1 MPGVGMPVV
10 FMFPGQS
17 SRDSG
22 MVERAFQMAPGVAGD
37 VFGEASELLG
47 RDLRSHYFD
56 NPAEMFATNRDI
68 QLGVFLVNHVHL
80 KALEAAGVEAD
91 LSLGLSLG
99 EYNHVVHIGA
109 LDFADAVR
117 LVDERGRLYSEGPHG
132 VMAAIFPI
140 DVDALTPLIEDASS
154 IGPVGIAVM
163 GSPSQTVVA
172 GQREAVDHVAARAD
186 DEEFAQAVT
195 IEERVPMH
203 VALFEPV
210 AEQFAPVLAATKW
223 QNANKPYLPNVEGHF
238 VPNDGPSTYIEP
250 LRRHVYQTVKW
261 RQSIDFLFSEFPAEE
276 LVFVEVGPRKSL
288 TNLLSPKWHK
298 TKRLHTDRPDEPA
311 ERLANVVEEL
321 QNGPR

>member
-1 MPGVGMPVV
+1 MSGVGMRLV

-17 SRDSG
+17 SRDPG

-37 VFGEASELLG
+37 VFGEASELLQ
-47 RDLRSHYFD
+47 RDLREQYFE
-56 NPAEMFATNRDI
+56 NPAGMFATNRDI

-80 KALEAAGVEAD
+80 KALEAAGIEAD

-117 LVDERGRLYSEGPHG
+117 LVDERGRLYSDGPHG

-140 DVDALTPLIEDASS
+140 DVDTLAPLIADATS

-163 GSPSQTVVA
+163 GSPTQTVVA
-172 GQREAVDHVAARAD
+172 GQREAVERVTARAD

-195 IEERVPMH
+195 IEDRVPMH
-203 VALFEPV
+203 VDLFEPV
-210 AEQFAPVLAATKW
+210 AVQFAPVLEATNWRK
-223 QNANKPYLPNVEGHF
+223 ADKPYLPNV
-238 VPNDGPSTYIEP
+238 DGRFAEENGPATYIDP
-250 LRRHVYQTVKW
+250 LRRHVFQTVKW
-261 RQSIDFLFSEFPAEE
+261 RQSIDFLFSEFESDE

-298 TKRLHTDRPDEPA
+298 TRRLHTDRQEDPA
-311 ERLANVVEEL
+311 DGLASVVEEL
-321 QNGPR
+321 RHGS